1 MALAS
6 YREGLNFERL
16 PSGIFFNNE
25 LRAAFVDR
33 PEPTENLGPGNSV
46 PFPTFQASYAPAPTI
61 TKEPEVL
68 RCLPL
73 LEVFVDVSITS
84 TVARSRL
91 TQTFSNPSDI
101 AIKEASYTFPLYDG
115 VAVTAFRCYIGKEK
129 TLEGRIKP
137 KEEAKAEFNKA
148 VVDQQAAALLEE
160 HTPEVFET
168 RLGNIPPWTTVK
180 VEITYIN
187 ELKADIGGEG
197 VLLTIPTSV
206 APRYGTPPSGLSPD
220 TTLGG
225 RGLRITVDVT
235 ATIPIRKLESRTHPI
250 SFEIGAAPSS
260 LPAPTFA
267 SLASAPT
274 NIEYDPKKARATLSD
289 RTATLGRDFVLL
301 ILAEGSTLLASRAL
315 LEKQPGHSAMMVT
328 LCPKDLFS
336 SHISMAEFSGEIIFV
351 ADRSGSMGGQKIE
364 MLRDALAVFLK
375 SLPERSHF
383 NIYSFGSTF
392 SSLWEKSQPYS
403 QDSLDSATQHVS
415 QCFLANMGGTELLPA
430 LQQAVHRRVD
440 NLTTQIILLTDGE
453 VWNTERTLQFV
464 QQTRTVSKG
473 AVRFF
478 ALGIGDA
485 VSHRLVEG
493 IGRDGGGFSEIVAID
508 AQGHWESR
516 VIQMLK
522 GALMPASWDCEVHCS
537 GEGLA
542 TQTAPQ
548 ATASVFADPSAV
560 YPSRPTYIQAP
571 FRIPPLHPFARSSV
585 FSLFDND
592 NSSDIESITIKGV
605 TPNHPVVYAKL
616 IVEVCEPI
624 FPTIHYL
631 AAKAAMMDLESSKSW
646 LHSSQVMNGE
656 VPGSSSLDTSVKAE
670 AERIGIQWSVTGKWT
685 SFVAVEE
692 TDHVTALTRC
702 YKPRRS
708 ELVDFTRP
716 WGVKR
721 ADDDHLH
728 FPNKSSLLSPIYPR
742 SSSPH
747 LLNVRGP
754 PSHPK
759 KPPTLSPPEEPFG
772 PRKTHVYSPPP
783 LTPSRVTFGLT
794 YQDRT
799 RNASAEIVSQTRRSG
814 EVSTGLGGRFNDL
827 INCPQEKEDERAL
840 HAPLDLQAQRQS
852 YEYSSPIFEN
862 LPSGNVDAYE
872 RLSSTASGLSLQE
885 HTDCARAVTVSGLI
899 KYQDYRGAFSFG
911 GDFDSTR
918 AAVMAKFSSLSTAQ
932 LRETVEA
939 KPSFSKSVI
948 EGRSDHRLFDTLIAI
963 AYIRTQFPESRE
975 LWELVIQ
982 KAEIYVDQ
990 FFRDKKDWEQVITW
1004 LQEMQEAPQAEA
1016 PAIKDGVV
1024 KNDMPRNNSFA
1035 DLNRFPCPDTKCN
1048 ITFTSRSNA
1057 IQHLRDFPDH
1067 RLRCP
1072 ASRCNER
1079 FWRNYYL
1086 SRHIQRHHPEQADG
1100 LSDSAEKGQDS
1111 LAENKNDQKER
1122 DG

>member
-16 PSGIFFNNE
+16 PSGIFFNE

-33 PEPTENLGPGNSV
+33 PEPTENLGPSNSA
-46 PFPTFQASYAPAPTI
+46 PFPTFRASRAPAPTT
-61 TKEPEVL
+61 TKEPGVL

-73 LEVFVDVSITS
+73 LEVFVDVSVTS
-84 TVARSRL
+84 TVARSSL

-129 TLEGRIKP
+129 ALEGRIKP

-148 VVDQQAAALLEE
+148 IVDQQVAALLEE

-206 APRYGTPPSGLSPD
+206 APRYGAPPSGLSPD

-225 RGLRITVDVT
+225 KGLRITVDVT

-250 SFEIGAAPSS
+250 SVEIGAARSS

-274 NIEYDPKKARATLSD
+274 DIEYDPKKARATLSD

-301 ILAEGSTLLASRAL
+301 ILAESSTLVASRAL
-315 LEKQPGHSAMMVT
+315 LEKQPGHSAIMVT

-336 SHISMAEFSGEIIFV
+336 SHISTAEFSGEIIFV
-351 ADRSGSMGGQKIE
+351 ADRSGSMGGRKIE

-403 QDSLDSATQHVS
+403 QDSLDSATQHVG
-415 QCFLANMGGTELLPA
+415 QFFLANMGGTELLPA
-430 LQQAVHRRVD
+430 LQQAVQRRVD

-453 VWNTERTLQFV
+453 VWNTERTLQFI

-508 AQGHWESR
+508 AQGRWESR

-522 GALMPASWDCEVHCS
+522 GALMPASWECEVHYS

-542 TQTAPQ
+542 TQTVPQ
-548 ATASVFADPSAV
+548 ATASVFADPFAV
-560 YPSRPTYIQAP
+560 CPSRPTYIQAP

-592 NSSDIESITIKGV
+592 NSPDMESITIKGV

-616 IVEVCEPI
+616 IVEVCEPT

-631 AAKAAMMDLESSKSW
+631 AARAAMMDLESGKSW
-646 LHSSQVMNGE
+646 LHSSQAVGGE

-692 TDHVTALTRC
+692 TDHVTTLTRR

-708 ELVDFTRP
+708 ELVDLTRP

-721 ADDDHLH
+721 ARDDDLHL
-728 FPNKSSLLSPIYPR
+728 PNM
-742 SSSPH
+742 
-747 LLNVRGP
+747 
-754 PSHPK
+754 
-759 KPPTLSPPEEPFG
+759 
-772 PRKTHVYSPPP
+772 SPPP
-783 LTPSRVTFGLT
+783 CSKRPSLFTHSIWSFPPPHS
-794 YQDRT
+794 T
-799 RNASAEIVSQTRRSG
+799 R
-814 EVSTGLGGRFNDL
+814 
-827 INCPQEKEDERAL
+827 
-840 HAPLDLQAQRQS
+840 
-852 YEYSSPIFEN
+852 SSP
-862 LPSGNVDAYE
+862 P
-872 RLSSTASGLSLQE
+872 
-885 HTDCARAVTVSGLI
+885 HTL
-899 KYQDYRGAFSFG
+899 KYL
-911 GDFDSTR
+911 
-918 AAVMAKFSSLSTAQ
+918 SLSTALQ
-932 LRETVEA
+932 SL
-939 KPSFSKSVI
+939 PLLHSLKSLSVF
-948 EGRSDHRLFDTLIAI
+948 L
-963 AYIRTQFPESRE
+963 
-975 LWELVIQ
+975 
-982 KAEIYVDQ
+982 
-990 FFRDKKDWEQVITW
+990 
-1004 LQEMQEAPQAEA
+1004 
-1016 PAIKDGVV
+1016 
-1024 KNDMPRNNSFA
+1024 
-1035 DLNRFPCPDTKCN
+1035 KCMD
-1048 ITFTSRSNA
+1048 IHF
-1057 IQHLRDFPDH
+1057 HF
-1067 RLRCP
+1067 
-1072 ASRCNER
+1072 
-1079 FWRNYYL
+1079 
-1086 SRHIQRHHPEQADG
+1086 
-1100 LSDSAEKGQDS
+1100 
-1111 LAENKNDQKER
+1111 
-1122 DG
+1122 

>member
-6 YREGLNFERL
+6 YREELNFERL
-16 PSGIFFNNE
+16 HSGIFFNE
-25 LRAAFVDR
+25 LRAASVDR
-33 PEPTENLGPGNSV
+33 PEPTENLGPGNFA
-46 PFPTFQASYAPAPTI
+46 PFPVFRASYAPAPT
-61 TKEPEVL
+61 TKEPEAL

-73 LEVFVDVSITS
+73 LEVSVDVSVTS
-84 TVARSRL
+84 TVARSSL

-115 VAVTAFRCYIGKEK
+115 AAVTAFRCCIGKEK
-129 TLEGRIKP
+129 ALEGRIKP

-148 VVDQQAAALLEE
+148 VVDQQVAALFEE

-225 RGLRITVDVT
+225 KGLRITVDVT

-267 SLASAPT
+267 SLASAST

-315 LEKQPGHSAMMVT
+315 LEQQPGHSAMMIT

-336 SHISMAEFSGEIIFV
+336 SHISTAEFSGEIIFV
-351 ADRSGSMGGQKIE
+351 ADRSGSMGGRKIE

-392 SSLWEKSQPYS
+392 SSLWEKSRPYS
-403 QDSLDSATQHVS
+403 QDSLDSATQHVG
-415 QCFLANMGGTELLPA
+415 QYFLANMGGTELLPA
-430 LQQAVHRRVD
+430 LQQAVQRRVD

-464 QQTRTVSKG
+464 QQTRTVSEG

-508 AQGHWESR
+508 EQGRWESR

-542 TQTAPQ
+542 TQAAPQ
-548 ATASVFADPSAV
+548 ATASVFADPLAV
-560 YPSRPTYIQAP
+560 CPSRPAYIQVP
-571 FRIPPLHPFARSSV
+571 FRIPPLHPFSRSSV
-585 FSLFDND
+585 FFLFDND
-592 NSSDIESITIKGV
+592 NSLDIESITIKGI

-616 IVEVCEPI
+616 IVEVCEPT

-631 AAKAAMMDLESSKSW
+631 AAKAAMMDLESGKSW
-646 LHSSQVMNGE
+646 LHSSQAVNGE

-670 AERIGIQWSVTGKWT
+670 AERIGIQWSVAGKWT
-685 SFVAVEE
+685 SFVAVEK
-692 TDHVTALTRC
+692 TDHVTTLTRC

-721 ADDDHLH
+721 ARDDDLH
-728 FPNKSSLLSPIYPR
+728 SFLPR
-742 SSSPH
+742 IAHGPSQPH
-747 LLNVRGP
+747 
-754 PSHPK
+754 HDYK
-759 KPPTLSPPEEPFG
+759 KPSVRYRRSPLESLNCRSVSRRR
-772 PRKTHVYSPPP
+772 RKIS
-783 LTPSRVTFGLT
+783 SLT
-794 YQDRT
+794 YQDQT
-799 RNASAEIVSQTRRSG
+799 QNASGEIVSQAQQDG
-814 EVSTGLGGRFNDL
+814 EVSTSLGRQFNDRE
-827 INCPQEKEDERAL
+827 NYFEEVREP
-840 HAPLDLQAQRQS
+840 HAPLNPLAQQS
-852 YEYSSPIFEN
+852 HKYLSFNSNSWEPSS
-862 LPSGNVDAYE
+862 SVASE
-872 RLSSTASGLSLQE
+872 RSLQE
-885 HTDCARAVTVSGLI
+885 HTDCARAVTVTDLI
-899 KYQDYRGAFSFG
+899 KYQDYRGAFSLG
-911 GDFDSTR
+911 GDFASTG
-918 AAVMAKFSSLSTAQ
+918 AVVMAKFSSLSTAQ
-932 LRETVEA
+932 LREIVEA

-963 AYIRTQFPESRE
+963 AYIRTQFPKSRE

-1004 LQEMQEAPQAEA
+1004 LQEMQEASQAEG
-1016 PAIKDGVV
+1016 PAIKGSVV
-1024 KNDMPRNNSFA
+1024 KNNMPRNNSFA
-1035 DLNRFPCPDTKCN
+1035 EYVSTTSIALVVKSFPFLLTPLVVQTAFPAP
-1048 ITFTSRSNA
+1048 TLNA
-1057 IQHLRDFPDH
+1057 I
-1067 RLRCP
+1067 
-1072 ASRCNER
+1072 
-1079 FWRNYYL
+1079 
-1086 SRHIQRHHPEQADG
+1086 
-1100 LSDSAEKGQDS
+1100 
-1111 LAENKNDQKER
+1111 
-1122 DG
+1122 

>member
-6 YREGLNFERL
+6 YREELNFERL
-16 PSGIFFNNE
+16 HSGIFFNE
-25 LRAAFVDR
+25 LRAASVDR
-33 PEPTENLGPGNSV
+33 PEPTENLGPGNFA
-46 PFPTFQASYAPAPTI
+46 PFPVFRALYAPAPT
-61 TKEPEVL
+61 TKEPEAL

-73 LEVFVDVSITS
+73 LEVSVDVSVTS
-84 TVARSRL
+84 TVARSSL

-115 VAVTAFRCYIGKEK
+115 AAVTAFRCCIGKEK
-129 TLEGRIKP
+129 ALEGRIKP

-148 VVDQQAAALLEE
+148 VVDQQVAALLEE

-225 RGLRITVDVT
+225 KGLRITVDVT

-267 SLASAPT
+267 SLASAST

-336 SHISMAEFSGEIIFV
+336 SHISTAEFLGEIIFV
-351 ADRSGSMGGQKIE
+351 ADRSGSMGGRKIE

-392 SSLWEKSQPYS
+392 SSLWEKSRPYS
-403 QDSLDSATQHVS
+403 QDSLDSATQHVG
-415 QCFLANMGGTELLPA
+415 QYFLANMGGTELLPA
-430 LQQAVHRRVD
+430 LQQAVQRRVD

-508 AQGHWESR
+508 EQGRWESR

-522 GALMPASWDCEVHCS
+522 GALMPASWDCEVHYS

-542 TQTAPQ
+542 TQTVPQ
-548 ATASVFADPSAV
+548 ATASVFADPLV
-560 YPSRPTYIQAP
+560 VCPSRPAYIQAP
-571 FRIPPLHPFARSSV
+571 FRIPPLHPFARSSI

-592 NSSDIESITIKGV
+592 NSLDIESITIKGV

-616 IVEVCEPI
+616 IVEVCKPT

-631 AAKAAMMDLESSKSW
+631 AAKAAMMDLESGKSW
-646 LHSSQVMNGE
+646 LHSPQAVNGE
-656 VPGSSSLDTSVKAE
+656 VSGSSSLNTSVKAE

-685 SFVAVEE
+685 SFVAVEK

-716 WGVKR
+716 RGIKR
-721 ADDDHLH
+721 ARDDGLH
-728 FPNKSSLLSPIYPR
+728 FPDMSPIPHSATINSYAP
-742 SSSPH
+742 SSPCPPSI
-747 LLNVRGP
+747 LQSYSPSQSYGPLQSYGPSQSYGPLQSYGP
-754 PSHPK
+754 P
-759 KPPTLSPPEEPFG
+759 
-772 PRKTHVYSPPP
+772 
-783 LTPSRVTFGLT
+783 
-794 YQDRT
+794 
-799 RNASAEIVSQTRRSG
+799 
-814 EVSTGLGGRFNDL
+814 
-827 INCPQEKEDERAL
+827 
-840 HAPLDLQAQRQS
+840 QS
-852 YEYSSPIFEN
+852 YNIPSFGRKLSNYCAEGSSNSPIFDN
-862 LPSGNVDAYE
+862 FMSGDSYTWGTPSSVASE
-872 RLSSTASGLSLQE
+872 RSLQE
-885 HTDCARAVTVSGLI
+885 HTDCARAVIVSDLI
-899 KYQDYRGAFSFG
+899 KYQDYRGAFSLG
-911 GDFDSTR
+911 GDFSSTR
-918 AAVMAKFSSLSTAQ
+918 AEVMAKFSSLSTAQ
-932 LRETVEA
+932 LREIVEA

-982 KAEIYVDQ
+982 KAEMYVDQ

-1004 LQEMQEAPQAEA
+1004 LQEMQEVSQAEG
-1016 PAIKDGVV
+1016 PAIKGSVV
-1024 KNDMPRNNSFA
+1024 KNNMPRNDSFA
-1035 DLNRFPCPDTKCN
+1035 EYVSTTSIALVVKSFPLLLTPPVVQTAFPAP
-1048 ITFTSRSNA
+1048 TLNA
-1057 IQHLRDFPDH
+1057 I
-1067 RLRCP
+1067 
-1072 ASRCNER
+1072 
-1079 FWRNYYL
+1079 
-1086 SRHIQRHHPEQADG
+1086 
-1100 LSDSAEKGQDS
+1100 
-1111 LAENKNDQKER
+1111 
-1122 DG
+1122 

>member
-1 MALAS
+1 
-6 YREGLNFERL
+6 
-16 PSGIFFNNE
+16 
-25 LRAAFVDR
+25 
-33 PEPTENLGPGNSV
+33 
-46 PFPTFQASYAPAPTI
+46 
-61 TKEPEVL
+61 
-68 RCLPL
+68 
-73 LEVFVDVSITS
+73 
-84 TVARSRL
+84 
-91 TQTFSNPSDI
+91 
-101 AIKEASYTFPLYDG
+101 
-115 VAVTAFRCYIGKEK
+115 
-129 TLEGRIKP
+129 
-137 KEEAKAEFNKA
+137 
-148 VVDQQAAALLEE
+148 
-160 HTPEVFET
+160 
-168 RLGNIPPWTTVK
+168 VK

-220 TTLGG
+220 TNLGG
-225 RGLRITVDVT
+225 KGLRITVDVT

-250 SFEIGAAPSS
+250 SVEIGAARSS

-267 SLASAPT
+267 SLASAST
-274 NIEYDPKKARATLSD
+274 DIEYDPKKARATLSD

-328 LCPKDLFS
+328 LCPKDIFS
-336 SHISMAEFSGEIIFV
+336 SHISTAEFSGEIIFV
-351 ADRSGSMGGQKIE
+351 ADRSGSMGGRKIE

-375 SLPERSHF
+375 SLPKRSHF

-403 QDSLDSATQHVS
+403 QDSLDSATQHVGQS
-415 QCFLANMGGTELLPA
+415 FLANMGGTELLPA
-430 LQQAVHRRVD
+430 LQQAVQRRVD

-493 IGRDGGGFSEIVAID
+493 IGRDGGGFSEVVAID
-508 AQGHWESR
+508 AQGRWESR

-542 TQTAPQ
+542 TQTVPQ
-548 ATASVFADPSAV
+548 ATASVFADPFADC
-560 YPSRPTYIQAP
+560 PSRPTYFQAP

-592 NSSDIESITIKGV
+592 NSLDIESITIKGV

-616 IVEVCEPI
+616 IVEVCEPT

-631 AAKAAMMDLESSKSW
+631 AAKAAMMDLESGKSW
-646 LHSSQVMNGE
+646 LHSSQAVNGE

-692 TDHVTALTRC
+692 TDHVTTLTRC
-702 YKPRRS
+702 YKPRHS

-721 ADDDHLH
+721 ARDDDLNFLDIRSLSRPTKSFHARTMHRHLAGAAPTMRKKSLRSIH
-728 FPNKSSLLSPIYPR
+728 RSEQRISTDGSASQYVAARAQSPVPSSRLACGDGGGEGEPLDGPSQSRDPPQQPPPPRPPQDPNL
-742 SSSPH
+742 
-747 LLNVRGP
+747 GP
-754 PSHPK
+754 PFQS
-759 KPPTLSPPEEPFG
+759 F
-772 PRKTHVYSPPP
+772 YSPPQALP
-783 LTPSRVTFGLT
+783 LPPRPPQDPNLGPPFQSFNFPQQAQPHQGYAESTLTSSCRGDLDYSSVQRRRPKTFGLAH
-794 YQDRT
+794 QDRT
-799 RNASAEIVSQTRRSG
+799 QNASAEIVSQAQQDG
-814 EVSTGLGGRFNDL
+814 EVSTSSGLQLNSCSGWQFNDL
-827 INCPQEKEDERAL
+827 KNHPQEEEDPWAPR
-840 HAPLDLQAQRQS
+840 APLDLPAQEQS
-852 YEYSSPIFEN
+852 FEYPSPGMESAYPAKGSANPPTFGN
-862 LPSGNVDAYE
+862 LMSNCFNSYRPPPSAAPE
-872 RLSSTASGLSLQE
+872 WPPQE
-885 HTDCARAVTVSGLI
+885 HTDRARAVTVSDLI
-899 KYQDYRGAFSFG
+899 KYQDYRGAFSLG
-911 GDFDSTR
+911 GDFASTR
-918 AAVMAKFSSLSTAQ
+918 AVVMAKFSSLSTAQ
-932 LRETVEA
+932 LREIVEA

-1004 LQEMQEAPQAEA
+1004 LQEMQEASQAEG
-1016 PAIKDGVV
+1016 PAIKGGVV
-1024 KNDMPRNNSFA
+1024 KNDMP
-1035 DLNRFPCPDTKCN
+1035 
-1048 ITFTSRSNA
+1048 
-1057 IQHLRDFPDH
+1057 
-1067 RLRCP
+1067 
-1072 ASRCNER
+1072 
-1079 FWRNYYL
+1079 
-1086 SRHIQRHHPEQADG
+1086 
-1100 LSDSAEKGQDS
+1100 
-1111 LAENKNDQKER
+1111 
-1122 DG
+1122 